1 MQTEYNKEQVAN
13 LERQKIAIKDELEFT
28 TNIKRIIDLE
38 EKLYEVEDTISKLT
52 NPARNDVK
60 EINQT
65 YKKRET
71 DINQRTIRVW
81 PLSIVV
87 PACIIAI
94 LVGAWMGV

>member
-38 EKLYEVEDTISKLT
+38 EKLYEVEGTISKLT

-60 EINQT
+60 EIN
-65 YKKRET
+65 
-71 DINQRTIRVW
+71 
-81 PLSIVV
+81 
-87 PACIIAI
+87 
-94 LVGAWMGV
+94 